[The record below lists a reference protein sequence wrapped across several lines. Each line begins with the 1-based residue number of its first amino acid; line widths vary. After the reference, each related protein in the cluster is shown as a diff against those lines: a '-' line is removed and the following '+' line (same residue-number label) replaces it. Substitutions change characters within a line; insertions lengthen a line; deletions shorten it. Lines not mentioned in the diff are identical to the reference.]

1 MKVVIYSR
9 VSTITQDYK
18 RQTEELKEYSQK
30 MGFQVVKTFEEK
42 ISGGKNNEERPK
54 LMEMINFIKENEID
68 KVLCWELSRI
78 GRNTIEVLKTIKLL
92 NDNCISLFI
101 KNYNIETLNDKC
113 EVNPLSQFMIQIL
126 TSVSEMEKTTIR
138 QRVKSGYDQFR
149 KNGGKVGRKEGY
161 KKDKERL
168 LEENKD
174 VLKLL
179 KQGYSV
185 RKVMKLTEK
194 SSGTVQKIKKIGLI
208 PTQIKPHTFLK

>member
-42 ISGGKNNEERPK
+42 VSGGKNNEDRPK

-78 GRNTIEVLKTIKLL
+78 GRNTIEVLKTIKLF

-113 EVNPLSQFMIQIL
+113 EINPLSQFMIQIL

-138 QRVKSGYDQFR
+138 QRVSSGYEQFR
-149 KNGGKVGRKEGY
+149 KNGGKVGRKEGF
-161 KKDKERL
+161 KKDKEIL
-168 LEENKD
+168 LTEHKN
-174 VLKLL
+174 VVKLL
-179 KQGYSV
+179 KQDYSV
-185 RKVMKLTEK
+185 RKIMKLTDK
-194 SSGTVQKIKKIGLI
+194 SSGTIMKIKRLI
-208 PTQIKPHTFLK
+208 EGSE

>member
-42 ISGGKNNEERPK
+42 ISGGKNNEDRPK
-54 LMEMINFIKENEID
+54 LMEMINFIKENKID

-113 EVNPLSQFMIQIL
+113 EINPLSQFMIQIL

-149 KNGGKVGRKEGY
+149 KNGGKVGRKEGFR
-161 KKDKERL
+161 KDREL
-168 LEENKD
+168 LLQEHKD
-174 VLKLL
+174 VVKLL
-179 KQGYSV
+179 KQDYSV
-185 RKVMKLTEK
+185 RKVMKLTDK
-194 SSGTVQKIKKIGLI
+194 SSGTIMKIKKLMNE
-208 PTQIKPHTFLK
+208 K